1 MIRESHILLLL
12 VVLTLFSGCA
22 NVSSKQQVLAAGSQ
36 VEVRSYQTRTYD
48 TNDKIRVMRAVMAT
62 LQDLR
67 FVIDKADD
75 AIGVVSATKLDG
87 YALSI
92 SVSVRPSGEQMVV
105 RANAQ
110 FNLKAIEEPG
120 PYQDF
125 FVALDRGLFLDNNM
139 LAETQVA
146 TSQQSVTR
154 GDTVQAKAPEV
165 SVYAFYGEAEAEVNE
180 GSQDSDLW
188 ARALVEVEGDEQK
201 RKARYIEL
209 RAAELHAQSPGAQVQ
224 QASSASRVVTRVS
237 SAGSQS
243 TSIGLSSQ
251 ANSRAAKVESIYLVA
266 GTYDAS
272 IKGDN
277 LSEFSRRY
285 RNEKISLAQSG
296 NAITGSFADGGEI
309 EGTLSGDTI
318 TFDWYIHHMEG
329 HGEWKIARGGMRMT
343 GEWGKKRAGMN
354 GVWNLQKTDGIPITR
369 GNSDGS
375 RSTMAELPAD
385 NLTGNYVDNNG
396 NTVMIEQSGNAIK
409 GSYGEYG
416 GSIDGTLKGDVIEY
430 KWEQQLKSNRRW
442 VSGLGRLQ
450 VSADGRVLSGSWWDP
465 SCSSRQGTWT
475 LTKVG
480 VMRSGNRK
488 QNLGA
493 AMSSAV
499 IDLNRAAQGLSGTYV
514 SEITTDTHWVFQD
527 PQHRRLLVVFEQRGD
542 DITAISDSA
551 NLKISGTVDGD
562 KVSFFTWPSD
572 ITSSEIKGK
581 WEILD
586 GGARLEGKWTHP
598 HGGGQWN
605 LTRLD
610 NGVQ

>member
-1 MIRESHILLLL
+1 MIRESRILLLL

-75 AIGVVSATKLDG
+75 TVGVVSATKLDG

-146 TSQQSVTR
+146 ASQPPVTR
-154 GDTVQAKAPEV
+154 GDTVQAEAPEV
-165 SVYAFYGEAEAEVNE
+165 SVYAFYGEAEAEVNA
-180 GSQDSDLW
+180 GSQDNDLW

-209 RAAELHAQSPGAQVQ
+209 RAAEFYAQSPGAQVQ
-224 QASSASRVVTRVS
+224 QASSASRAVIRVEKT
-237 SAGSQS
+237 GSQS
-243 TSIGLSSQ
+243 KSIGLSSQ
-251 ANSRAAKVESIYLVA
+251 ANSRAAKGESIYLVA
-266 GTYDAS
+266 GTYYAS

-277 LSEFSRRY
+277 LSEFSKRY
-285 RNEKISLAQSG
+285 RNENVSLAQSG
-296 NAITGSFADGGEI
+296 NEITGSFADGGEI

-329 HGEWKIARGGMRMT
+329 HGEWKIARGGMGMT
-343 GEWGKKRAGMN
+343 GEWGKRGVGMT
-354 GVWNLQKTDGIPITR
+354 GVWNLQKTDGPITR
-369 GNSDGS
+369 GNPNGS
-375 RSTMAELPAD
+375 RSTMVELPAD
-385 NLTGNYVDNNG
+385 NLTGNYIDNNG
-396 NTVMIEQSGNAIK
+396 NTVMIEHSGNAIK

-450 VSADGRVLSGSWWDP
+450 VSADGMVLSGSWWDP
-465 SCSSRQGTWT
+465 SSSSRQGTWT

-480 VMRSGNRK
+480 VARSGNREE
-488 QNLGA
+488 NLGA
-493 AMSSAV
+493 AMSSAI
-499 IDLNRAAQGLSGTYV
+499 IDLNRAARGLSGTYV
-514 SEITTDTHWVFQD
+514 SEITTDTHWVFQN
-527 PQHRRLLVVFEQRGD
+527 PQHRRLLVVFEQRGE

-551 NLKISGTVDGD
+551 NLKISATVDGD
-562 KVSFFTWPSD
+562 EISFFTWPSD

-586 GGARLEGKWTHP
+586 DGARLEGKWTHP

-605 LTRLD
+605 LTRLN
-610 NGVQ
+610 NGVR